1 MDSKKPNYFIR
12 HWRGELPL
20 PVSFW
25 GNVVFLNLLI
35 TMISRITTFGGFL
48 DGIRWQTAQIV
59 VLSLILFAVIIGVWQ
74 IVGTWRSATS
84 YRAKG
89 GSRVITGI
97 VKLLMAFGVLSLI
110 GNLGIAIEDFNLR
123 TENAKNQDFDVYVS
137 ENGYELVITGEIG
150 VTISD
155 SVVAQLEQHK
165 AIDTL
170 VLNSH
175 GGDLNET
182 FRIIN
187 ALYSYRNDNEQEI
200 TTYVDEHCAS
210 ACSILFISGDTR
222 ILAKGAQLGFH
233 QLQSYA
239 TADPDT
245 SNIER
250 LQRKVSNYFQLQ
262 GVSPSF
268 LRDMYQAAPDDM
280 WYPEEELLLT
290 SNVVHHLIERQ
301 SMVPTSAPTA
311 QPTAA
316 QGAET
321 ESQLDVVA
329 LIRDISPVHYEELE
343 RQLESIP
350 NDGNHKQNVEL
361 TISNFVSNLK
371 LESLRRVDDVL
382 LLNVIE
388 NETALYNQLAEHAPD
403 LCMQTLYPGEYG
415 YPDYERVMHYQ
426 DDALFAE
433 EITRIFEQGL
443 RQELPTIDYEMAYA
457 DLEHVLATI
466 NQDISALDAFEA
478 SNEGYRLHCQS
489 IAHFY
494 AYLVKA
500 LPEARA
506 ANLVR
511 YIIEPE

>member
-1 MDSKKPNYFIR
+1 MDSKKPNYFVR
-12 HWRGELPL
+12 HWRGELSL
-20 PVSFW
+20 SVSFW
-25 GNVVFLNLLI
+25 GNVVFLNILVTI
-35 TMISRITTFGGFL
+35 ISRITTFGGFL
-48 DGIRWQTAQIV
+48 DGISWQTAQIV
-59 VLSLILFAVIIGVWQ
+59 VISLLLFAVVIGVWQ
-74 IVGTWRSATS
+74 IVGTWRSATR
-84 YRAKG
+84 YRANG

-97 VKLLMAFGVLSLI
+97 VKLLMAFGALSLI
-110 GNLGIAIEDFNLR
+110 GNLGIAIQDFNLR

-155 SVVAQLEQHK
+155 TVVAQLEQYK

-182 FRIIN
+182 FRIIH
-187 ALYSYRNDNEQEI
+187 ALDRYRDDNGQKI
-200 TTYVDEHCAS
+200 TTYVDEYCAS
-210 ACSILFISGDTR
+210 ACSILFISGDKR
-222 ILAKGAQLGFH
+222 ILAKGAKLGFH
-233 QLQSYA
+233 QLQSYV
-239 TADPDT
+239 TVDPDT
-245 SNIER
+245 ANIER

-262 GVSPSF
+262 GVSPAF
-268 LRDMYQAAPDDM
+268 VRDMYQAAPDDM
-280 WYPEEELLLT
+280 WYPTEELLLT
-290 SNVVHHLIERQ
+290 SNVVHHLVERE
-301 SMVPTSAPTA
+301 SMVPTSAPTTK
-311 QPTAA
+311 QTAT
-316 QGAET
+316 QSTET
-321 ESQLDVVA
+321 TSELDVVA

-371 LESLRRVDDVL
+371 LESLRRVDDGL
-382 LLNVIE
+382 LLDVIE

-415 YPDYERVMHYQ
+415 YPDYERVMHYR
-426 DDALFAE
+426 DGALFAE

-478 SNEGYRLHCQS
+478 SNKGYRLHCQS

-494 AYLVKA
+494 AYLAKA
-500 LPEARA
+500 LPETRA